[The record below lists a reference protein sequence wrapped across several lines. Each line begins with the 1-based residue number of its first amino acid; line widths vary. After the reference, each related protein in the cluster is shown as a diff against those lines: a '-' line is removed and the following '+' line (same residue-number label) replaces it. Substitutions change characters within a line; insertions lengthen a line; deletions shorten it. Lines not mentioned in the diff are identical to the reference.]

1 MLTLEDG
8 GPSGLGEGIT
18 TLLPESPVCELVSR
32 VAPWGLYFSN
42 NNNKKKKK
50 ITLFGLTKHF
60 MKTCEFM

>member
-8 GPSGLGEGIT
+8 GPLGLGEGIT
-18 TLLPESPVCELVSR
+18 TQLTESSVCELVSR

-50 ITLFGLTKHF
+50 NHF
-60 MKTCEFM
+60 VWFDKAFYENL

>member
-18 TLLPESPVCELVSR
+18 TQLTESSVCELVSR

-50 ITLFGLTKHF
+50 NHF
-60 MKTCEFM
+60 VWFDKAFYENL

>member
-8 GPSGLGEGIT
+8 GPSGLEEGIT
-18 TLLPESPVCELVSR
+18 TQLTESSVCELVSR

-42 NNNKKKKK
+42 NNNKKEKK